1 MVRIVR
7 TLALR
12 ALRRLLGFAA
22 GFAAISALKRFAS
35 VALLAP
41 AAVPGLRRL
50 ALRRRFGAAA
60 AEAFA
65 ALRPF
70 RNNPV
75 TGSRAGILRA
85 IGFLSPFNF
94 GFLPGL
100 PDRPGLTSM
109 SSSGLLTE
117 RRLLLALLMG
127 NLRENITIASHE

>member
-60 AEAFA
+60 AEALA

-75 TGSRAGILRA
+75 TGSRAGILR
-85 IGFLSPFNF
+85 GMTLLSPFSF
-94 GFLPGL
+94 GFL
-100 PDRPGLTSM
+100 PGLTSM
-109 SSSGLLTE
+109 SSSGLLTT
-117 RRLLLALLMG
+117 RRLLLALLASMG